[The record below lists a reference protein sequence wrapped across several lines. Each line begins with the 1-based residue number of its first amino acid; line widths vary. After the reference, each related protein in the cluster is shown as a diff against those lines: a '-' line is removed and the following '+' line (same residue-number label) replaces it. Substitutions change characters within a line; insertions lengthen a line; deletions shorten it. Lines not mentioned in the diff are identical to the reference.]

1 MNGYFEPEK
10 YGQVS
15 AVSEN
20 YTRIKNEIIDTYMGE
35 LSDKAFKCLMLII
48 RYTSGY
54 NKSDAQI
61 ATSTFQ
67 SKCGIK
73 KRDTVFSAI
82 LELEQ
87 INLIKVD
94 RKKGVVSEYSL
105 AQNQS
110 HQTGLDQS
118 HETVLPTKGTSTVKG
133 DGTSTTKRDGT
144 STVKRD
150 SYKETIKENFKDNIS
165 CVFEFWKTTFGK
177 TDQVKLSKKRESK
190 IQARL
195 KSGYTI
201 EDLKT
206 AILGCSLS
214 DYHIQNGF
222 TDIELICRE
231 PEKTD
236 AFIAKYKKLNPQPTE
251 QKPQAQAR
259 VITRDQLE
267 DL

>member
-1 MNGYFEPEK
+1 MNGYFDPEK
-10 YGQVS
+10 YGQVGK
-15 AVSEN
+15 VSES
-20 YTRIKNEIIDTYMGE
+20 YTRIQNEIIDTYMGE

-54 NKSDAQI
+54 NKTSAQI
-61 ATSTFQ
+61 ATATFQ

-94 RKKGVVSEYSL
+94 RKKGVVSAYSL

-110 HQTGLDQS
+110 H
-118 HETVLPTKGTSTVKG
+118 ETVLPAKGTSTVKG
-133 DGTSTTKRDGT
+133 DGTSTVKRDGT

-150 SYKETIKENFKDNIS
+150 SYKETIKENLKDNTS

-236 AFIAKYKKLNPQPTE
+236 AFIAKYKKLNPQATE
-251 QKPQAQAR
+251 QKPQAQTR